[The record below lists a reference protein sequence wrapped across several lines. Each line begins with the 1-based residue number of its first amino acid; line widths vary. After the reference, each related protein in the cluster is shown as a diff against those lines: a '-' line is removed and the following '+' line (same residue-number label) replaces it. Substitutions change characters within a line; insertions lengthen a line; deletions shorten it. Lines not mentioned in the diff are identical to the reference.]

1 MKKTTA
7 KEFKELIIKVYG
19 EFDYDRIINQLSLLE
34 SMTHDDYY
42 DKGLDA
48 IANVSKE
55 RSNKL
60 YDYLVNK
67 GYYDYIESNNF

>member
-7 KEFKELIIKVYG
+7 KAFKELINEVYG
-19 EFDYDRIINQLSLLE
+19 DFDYDRIINQLSLLE
-34 SMTHDDYY
+34 SMTRDEYY
-42 DKGLDA
+42 DKGLYV
-48 IANVSKE
+48 IADVSKD

-67 GYYDYIESNNF
+67 GYYDYLETNNF